1 MVDVPT
7 TRTAA
12 LPERRTLNI
21 SDIDCAISEKYRR
34 SILALVESNSVR
46 AEIVLS
52 EDSGRIGPPLACNA
66 LGSDVRGPL
75 PRKFSSR
82 AFKPYQRIFVRAH
95 IVDGVYVRGRR
106 HDEVHNVVIE
116 RQGPGIAHDRL
127 GHHSSGFPHVL
138 FRKIQKILA
147 KFSFG
152 LLDCVARRFGIDSV
166 RSSVGKV
173 HRPADTGG
181 FCDDD

>member
-12 LPERRTLNI
+12 LPERRTLDN
-21 SDIDCAISEKYRR
+21 SDIDCALGGFRQDR
-34 SILALVESNSVR
+34 TA
-46 AEIVLS
+46 
-52 EDSGRIGPPLACNA
+52 LACNA

-82 AFKPYQRIFVRAH
+82 ASKPYQRIFVPSH
-95 IVDGVYVRGRR
+95 LVDGVCVRGRR

-138 FRKIQKILA
+138 FRKIQKTLA
-147 KFSFG
+147 KFSFE

-173 HRPADTGG
+173 HRPADTAG